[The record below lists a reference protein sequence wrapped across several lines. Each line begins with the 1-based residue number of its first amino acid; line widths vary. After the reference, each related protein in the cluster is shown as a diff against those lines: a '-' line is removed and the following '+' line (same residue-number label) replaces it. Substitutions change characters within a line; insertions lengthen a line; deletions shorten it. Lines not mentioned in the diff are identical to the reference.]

1 MAGAIKKADTKNIAN
16 TATAC
21 GNKDGKRERRE
32 SVVVIR
38 SKLLRERGDWGLAM
52 CASLC
57 DEILLSRVKIEIASS
72 SFFVQ

>member
-1 MAGAIKKADTKNIAN
+1 MIE
-16 TATAC
+16 
-21 GNKDGKRERRE
+21 RERE
-32 SVVVIR
+32 D
-38 SKLLRERGDWGLAM
+38 DWGLAM

>member
-1 MAGAIKKADTKNIAN
+1 MIE
-16 TATAC
+16 
-21 GNKDGKRERRE
+21 RERE
-32 SVVVIR
+32 
-38 SKLLRERGDWGLAM
+38 RERGDWGLAM